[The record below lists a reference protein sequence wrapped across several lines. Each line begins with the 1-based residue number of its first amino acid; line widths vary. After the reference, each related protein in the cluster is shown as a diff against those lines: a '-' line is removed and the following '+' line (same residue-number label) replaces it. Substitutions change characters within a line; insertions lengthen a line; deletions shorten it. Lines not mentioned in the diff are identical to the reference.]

1 MATTPTS
8 ITRID
13 PSEYVDKGVIGLP
26 DAPELSALEMQ
37 EKFDEIA
44 IEVIIPHI
52 NGMAGEIET
61 VVDEVKTSVAAEE
74 TRAKSVEQALS
85 TMIGAEITR
94 ATNAEQDISDNLSAE
109 IARSVNED
117 TNLSNQIIAETERAQ
132 NAENALSS
140 RITEVVT
147 QKIDALGLSVVDGQL
162 CATYNI

>member
-26 DAPELSALEMQ
+26 DAPELPALEMQ

-44 IEVIIPHI
+44 IDVIIPHI
-52 NGMAGEIET
+52 NGMAEEVET
-61 VVDEVKTSVAAEE
+61 VVDEVKASVAAEE

-94 ATNAEQDISDNLSAE
+94 ATQAEDALDEKMGDLSDL
-109 IARSVNED
+109 RTDVK
-117 TNLSNQIIAETERAQ
+117 TNLVAAINEAKEADVGLT
-132 NAENALSS
+132 
-140 RITEVVT
+140 VVN
-147 QKIDALGLSVVDGQL
+147 GLL
-162 CATYNI
+162 CCRYATA

>member
-44 IEVIIPHI
+44 IDVIIPHI
-52 NGMAGEIET
+52 NGMAEEVET
-61 VVDEVKTSVAAEE
+61 VVDEVKDSVAAEE

-94 ATNAEQDISDNLSAE
+94 ATQAEQELNDL
-109 IARSVNED
+109 IA
-117 TNLSNQIIAETERAQ
+117 AETARATE
-132 NAENALSS
+132 AENSLSGA
-140 RITEVVT
+140 INTET
-147 QKIDALGLSVVDGQL
+147 ARAIGAETDINNRLNSLGLSVIDG
-162 CATYNI
+162 AINITYSV

>member
-52 NGMAGEIET
+52 NGMAGEVES
-61 VVDEVKTSVAAEE
+61 VVDEVKASVAAEE

-94 ATNAEQDISDNLSAE
+94 ATQAEQDLTDSLDAE
-109 IARSVNED
+109 IGRATQTETDILNALNAEVTRATAAE
-117 TNLSNQIIAETERAQ
+117 TALSNE
-132 NAENALSS
+132 
-140 RITEVVT
+140 ITE
-147 QKIDALGLSVVDGQL
+147 KIDVLGLSVVEGKL
-162 CATYNI
+162 CMTYNA

>member
-26 DAPELSALEMQ
+26 DAPELPALEMQ

-44 IEVIIPHI
+44 IDVIIPHI

-94 ATNAEQDISDNLSAE
+94 ATQAEEALTQAIEYEQSRAESAESALSERLDNLD
-109 IARSVNED
+109 V
-117 TNLSNQIIAETERAQ
+117 
-132 NAENALSS
+132 
-140 RITEVVT
+140 
-147 QKIDALGLSVVDGQL
+147 GLSVVDGVINM
-162 CATYNI
+162 TYTV

>member
-44 IEVIIPHI
+44 IEVIIPHV
-52 NGMAGEIET
+52 NGMAGEVES

-94 ATNAEQDISDNLSAE
+94 ATQAEQGLNDLIAAETARATEAENSLSGAISAE
-109 IARSVNED
+109 TARA
-117 TNLSNQIIAETERAQ
+117 IGAETA
-132 NAENALSS
+132 
-140 RITEVVT
+140 IT
-147 QKIDALGLSVVDGQL
+147 DSFNALGLSVVDG
-162 CATYNI
+162 AINITYSE